1 MSELDIQR
9 QHRINKL
16 EELRQKGI
24 NPYPND
30 FSPSMSIPEA
40 LERYEDFREEAES
53 SETISVA
60 GRLVA
65 KRGHGKTCFAHLL
78 GEGARLQIYVRNDN
92 LGEETFKQFID
103 LDLGDLIGV
112 DGKVFRTRTGEL
124 TIMIEQ
130 FCLLAKSLRP
140 LPEKWH
146 GLKDIETRYRQRYL
160 DLFSNLEARD
170 IFVLRS
176 RMINSIREFFNH
188 LGFIEVETPMM
199 QAIPGGATARAFKTF
214 HNALNRELYLRIA
227 PELYLKRLIIGG
239 FDRVYELNRN
249 FRNEGLSTEHNPE
262 FTMLEFYMAYA
273 NYKDMMQL
281 TERLFCELA
290 SKIKGTLAWEY
301 QGQQINFGSPW
312 KCMPLHEA
320 ILEYSD
326 LKESDL
332 NDRFIL
338 VQKIMD
344 EDIVMEVPL
353 TGKESQGKLLMKLFE
368 ALVEPNLIQPTF
380 IIDFPKDVSPL
391 ARSKDSR
398 PDLVERFELYIA
410 GKELANAFSEL
421 NDPIDQK
428 KRFLRQVEEAD
439 VEGIVK
445 RVDEDYIQALEYG
458 LPPTAGEG
466 IGIDRLIMIF
476 ANVPSIR
483 EVILFPQLREIQRP

>member
-1 MSELDIQR
+1 MSEFDIQR
-9 QHRINKL
+9 QQRLDKI
-16 EELRQKGI
+16 EQLRRKGI

-30 FSPSMSIPEA
+30 FSPSINIPKA
-40 LERYEDFREEAES
+40 LDKYDGFKEDTEL
-53 SETISVA
+53 SETVSIA
-60 GRLVA
+60 GRLLS
-65 KRGHGKTCFAHLL
+65 KRGHGKTCFAHLI
-78 GEGARLQIYVRNDN
+78 GEGARLQIYVRKDN
-92 LGEETFKQFID
+92 LEEETFKQFID
-103 LDLGDLIGV
+103 LDLGDMIGV
-112 DGKVFRTRTGEL
+112 TGKIFRTRTGEL
-124 TIMIEQ
+124 TIMVEQ

-160 DLFSNLEARD
+160 DLFSNPETRD
-170 IFVLRS
+170 IFILRS
-176 RMINSIREFFNH
+176 KLINLIREFFNH

-199 QAIPGGATARAFKTF
+199 QAIPGGATARPFKTF

-227 PELYLKRLIIGG
+227 PELYLKRLVIGG

-273 NYKDMMQL
+273 NYKDLIQL
-281 TERLFCELA
+281 TEKLFCELA
-290 SKIKGTLAWEY
+290 NKIKGTLSWEY
-301 QGQQINFGSPW
+301 QGKQLDFASPW
-312 KCMPLHEA
+312 KCLTLRES
-320 ILEYSD
+320 ILEYTD

-332 NDRFIL
+332 NDKSII
-338 VQKIMD
+338 VQKIMN
-344 EDIVMEVPL
+344 EDLIMEVPL
-353 TGKESQGKLLMKLFE
+353 TGKESHGKLLMKIFE
-368 ALVEPNLIQPTF
+368 TLVEPNLIQPTF

-391 ARSKDSR
+391 ARSKDSK

-428 KRFLRQVEEAD
+428 KRFLQQVEEAEAD
-439 VEGIVK
+439 GIVK
-445 RVDEDYIQALEYG
+445 KVDEDYVQALEYG

-466 IGIDRLIMIF
+466 IGIDRLVMIF

-483 EVILFPQLREIQRP
+483 EVIFFPQLREIQRP